1 MGVGVGRGRDIL
13 VGDMTT
19 KKELLKDQ
27 VQHIDIKQHNV
38 VALVDAMSSMAY
50 SSRDLARAANIYEM
64 MLRDTECGV
73 ILCLAGS
80 LISAGL
86 QKVIVDLVRNNMVD
100 AIVSTGANI
109 VDQDFFEA
117 LGFRHYIASDGY
129 KYGGGDAT
137 LRELMI
143 DRIYDTFIDEEQLR
157 ICDDTTKEIT
167 DSLETRAYSS
177 REFIQA
183 MGKYLKDHKRTPAD
197 GENDS
202 IVLACYEKEVPI
214 FCPAFSDCSAGFG
227 LVAHQHERRGKAVV
241 SIDSAKDFY
250 ELTQLKIANPTTGL
264 LMIGG
269 GVPKNFAQDIVVAA
283 DVLGVEASM
292 HKYAIQIT
300 VADARDG
307 ALSGSTLKEASSW
320 GKVDL
325 TYEQM
330 VFAEATIA
338 FPLIAGYA
346 FHKDAYKARTGKK
359 FATVLEPV
367 TA

>member
-1 MGVGVGRGRDIL
+1 MP
-13 VGDMTT
+13 T
-19 KKELLKDQ
+19 KKELLQ
-27 VQHIDIKQHNV
+27 RPIQHLDIKQHNV
-38 VALVDAMSSMAY
+38 VPIVDAMGNMAY
-50 SSRDLARAANIYEM
+50 SARDTYRAANIYDM
-64 MLRDTECGV
+64 MLRDTDCGV
-73 ILCLAGS
+73 IRCPAGS
-80 LISAGL
+80 LIPAGL
-86 QKVIVDLVRNNMVD
+86 QKIFVDLIRNNMVD

-117 LGFRHYIASDGY
+117 LGFKHYIADELYKSGTQDGE
-129 KYGGGDAT
+129 

-143 DRIYDTFIDEEQLR
+143 DRIYDTLIDEEELR
-157 ICDDTTKEIT
+157 HCDETTEKVA
-167 DSLETRAYSS
+167 DSLPPRPHSS
-177 REFIQA
+177 REFIRA
-183 MGKYLKDHKRTPAD
+183 MGAYLEAD
-197 GENDS
+197 GKTPEKGGVDS
-202 IVLACYEKEVPI
+202 IVYSAYQKDVPI

-227 LVAHQHERRGKAVV
+227 LVAHQHKRQDKPKV
-241 SIDSAKDFY
+241 SLDSAKDFY

-283 DVLGVEASM
+283 DILGVDASM

-346 FHKDAYKARTGKK
+346 FHKDAFAARTGKR
-359 FATVLEPV
+359 FSQVLEPV
-367 TA
+367 SA